1 MQNSCAPVEQRKSCE
16 GARTTAISY
25 FVRKKGS
32 VKWFRHVLL
41 FLEGKGAGNAI
52 IKSCVF
58 SLYRSHATTEIRV
71 YTGPFAKKESCNNA
85 TPAMDRAI
93 EDSIR
98 VTQLIDCA

>member
-58 SLYRSHATTEIRV
+58 SLPQSCNNGN
-71 YTGPFAKKESCNNA
+71 TGIYPFAKKESCNNA